1 MLPLEALRPEFAQQ
15 ASNLRKKVTERA
27 PIKRMSGIEI
37 DGGMLFDLAVC
48 YAEAINAGA
57 VPVVD
62 NVWTQVC
69 RI

>member
-1 MLPLEALRPEFAQQ
+1 M
-15 ASNLRKKVTERA
+15 TERA

-37 DGGMLFDLAVC
+37 DGGMLYDLAVC

-69 RI
+69 MYVCILTCRHAVRPCCVLR